1 MTNSRRHLK
10 SNSKCETGCD
20 GEHASARERQRTEG
34 GLLLRLEYLLA
45 DDRVAREHLSR
56 LGHRL
61 VARRLRAD
69 RESAAPLREL
79 AAALLVLS
87 AASVQVV
94 EALSRLLAERSRQ
107 RDQALIHL

>member
-1 MTNSRRHLK
+1 M
-10 SNSKCETGCD
+10 
-20 GEHASARERQRTEG
+20 
-34 GLLLRLEYLLA
+34 LRLEYLLA